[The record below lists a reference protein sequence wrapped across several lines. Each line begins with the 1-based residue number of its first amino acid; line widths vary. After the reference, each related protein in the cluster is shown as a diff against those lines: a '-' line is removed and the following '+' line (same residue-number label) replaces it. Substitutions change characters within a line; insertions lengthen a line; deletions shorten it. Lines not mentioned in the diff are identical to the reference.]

1 MPIRINLLAEAQAA
15 EEMRRKDPVKRGI
28 WIGSFCVAVVLLWI
42 LELQL
47 DIGFSKSRYNA
58 IEESWNG
65 DKAKYDTVTNNMVKI
80 AEANKKLA
88 ALNQLAT
95 NRFFWAPVLN
105 ALQQTVT
112 DDIQV
117 IRVTGEQK
125 YIKEDPRVFGS
136 GTSKITLP
144 GAVIEKT
151 SLFIEAKDY
160 NPDAQNYD
168 KFKEKLSSSG
178 YFVKILGPRNGFVLD
193 GTLSAPTVDPADPGR
208 QFVTFRLAAHFQEV
222 RHSE

>member
-88 ALNQLAT
+88 ALNNWPPT
-95 NRFFWAPVLN
+95 VSFGRRFS
-105 ALQQTVT
+105 T
-112 DDIQV
+112 
-117 IRVTGEQK
+117 
-125 YIKEDPRVFGS
+125 
-136 GTSKITLP
+136 
-144 GAVIEKT
+144 
-151 SLFIEAKDY
+151 
-160 NPDAQNYD
+160 
-168 KFKEKLSSSG
+168 LSS
-178 YFVKILGPRNGFVLD
+178 R
-193 GTLSAPTVDPADPGR
+193 R
-208 QFVTFRLAAHFQEV
+208 
-222 RHSE
+222 